1 MIDCLFIILQALKN
15 SHSKKNLPD
24 TFFASILTHICIC
37 LFSSKVFPF
46 VFLFALKKAQIHIP
60 APGAASPQTLSPTA
74 NPASKSSPH
83 ELDSRS
89 AQSPRG
95 NESPGDNSRT
105 LHALRSDHG
114 DPM

>member
-1 MIDCLFIILQALKN
+1 MNSIRYLIFSPGIFLII
-15 SHSKKNLPD
+15 
-24 TFFASILTHICIC
+24 FFKCKR
-37 LFSSKVFPF
+37 F
-46 VFLFALKKAQIHIP
+46 KKAQIHIP